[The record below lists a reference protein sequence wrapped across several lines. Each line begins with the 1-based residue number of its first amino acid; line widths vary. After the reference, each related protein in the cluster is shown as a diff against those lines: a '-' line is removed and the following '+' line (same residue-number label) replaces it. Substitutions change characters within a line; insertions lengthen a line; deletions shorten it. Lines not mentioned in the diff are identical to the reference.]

1 MDRRQIRKFEG
12 FVWIGIGI
20 GICLISWQFGP
31 GSLAEPGSGFIGFV
45 SGLFLVGVGVVMVL
59 PRSLSKISPLS
70 GSASDSPFRISS
82 WPRLVYTVA
91 LLLAY
96 GLLLDILGY
105 IVTTFLVMWGLFYDR
120 QKRNWVSSCF
130 VSLVSVGA
138 TYLVF
143 EVWLLCQ
150 FPRGIFR

>member
-12 FVWIGIGI
+12 FVWVGIGI
-20 GICLISWQFGP
+20 GICLISWQFGL

-45 SGLFLVGVGVVMVL
+45 SGLFLVGVGLVMVL
-59 PRSLSKISPLS
+59 PRSLSKISPLN
-70 GSASDSPFRISS
+70 GSVSDSTFSISS

-120 QKRNWVSSCF
+120 NKRNWVSSCF
-130 VSLVSVGA
+130 VSLISVGA

-143 EVWLLCQ
+143 KVWLLCQ
-150 FPRGIFR
+150 FPLGIFP